1 MTARKKLPPA
11 DDWRARHIED
21 WNTTTFHAYLA
32 DKHVEMFGVD
42 YVPFR
47 GWTAEKGMI
56 GNLIGTRTKSRTAS
70 NEDVKRFIDETF
82 RDYRPSPEY
91 PGTSFGFMWSYRKN
105 VWQRIQAESKRK
117 EQAQA
122 KAEKQ
127 AQDWDELAE
136 WL

>member
-1 MTARKKLPPA
+1 M
-11 DDWRARHIED
+11 DD
-21 WNTTTFHAYLA
+21 WNTTTFHAYLS
-32 DKHVEMFGVD
+32 DKHAEMFGCD

-56 GNLIGTRTKSRTAS
+56 GNLIGTRTKPRTAS

-82 RDYRPSPEY
+82 AEYRPSAQY
-91 PGTSFGFMWSYRKN
+91 PGTSFGFMFTYRKN
-105 VWQRIQAESKRK
+105 VWQRIQLDAKLEAKRK

-127 AQDWDELAE
+127 AVDFEKLADWL
-136 WL
+136 